1 MQITCHTHFV
11 NLSGCLKS
19 LLLWRRRLLAS
30 FRVGIYYGVTQHDRI
45 WDAFATAW
53 TLHIAYRASLENQKT
68 WQSLF
73 PLHEINSRLTISYML
88 CGNSLSMLKHTT
100 AWDQEFKC
108 LHRLLKFWNLRYIY
122 ILIFKQVWYFVTC
135 CWIIFQS
142 DFNSIGFI

>member
-73 PLHEINSRLTISYML
+73 PLHEINSRLTINYML
-88 CGNSLSMLKHTT
+88 CGNSLSMLKYTT

-108 LHRLLKFWNLRYIY
+108 LRRLLKFWNLRYSKSS
-122 ILIFKQVWYFVTC
+122 IFLVSIFAVSTVWKR
-135 CWIIFQS
+135 
-142 DFNSIGFI
+142 